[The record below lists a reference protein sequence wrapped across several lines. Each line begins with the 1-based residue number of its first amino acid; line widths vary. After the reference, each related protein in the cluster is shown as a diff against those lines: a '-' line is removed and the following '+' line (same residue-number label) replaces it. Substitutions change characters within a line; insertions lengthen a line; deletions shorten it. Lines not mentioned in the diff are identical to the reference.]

1 MSANT
6 QCVVA
11 KFLAKDAASAQCMR
25 FLTMLI
31 TKAFTIATAVVILP
45 VVSAKLKEQILKRS
59 LSARYTYALLV
70 ARQKRPMQP
79 LQCQS

>member
-6 QCVVA
+6 QRVVA
-11 KFLAKDAASAQCMR
+11 RNAASAQCMR

-45 VVSAKLKEQILKRS
+45 VVSATPKEHILKHPV
-59 LSARYTYALLV
+59 SASHTYALLV
-70 ARQKRPMQP
+70 ARQKRPKQP

>member
-6 QCVVA
+6 QRVVA
-11 KFLAKDAASAQCMR
+11 RDAASAQCMR

-31 TKAFTIATAVVILP
+31 TKAFTIATDVVILL
-45 VVSAKLKEQILKRS
+45 VVSATPKEHILKRS
-59 LSARYTYALLV
+59 VSASHTYALLV